1 MARKEFHI
9 TDQNATY
16 IKEIKKE
23 LGFKSEGKQSIIL
36 FKHSP
41 KNNVIF
47 RLLNLW
53 KTTMKKIEN

>member
-23 LGFKSEGKQSIIL
+23 LGFKSEGKTINYIIQT
-36 FKHSP
+36 FAEKQH
-41 KNNVIF
+41 
-47 RLLNLW
+47 
-53 KTTMKKIEN
+53 KKSRKC